1 MSERIETFFVNL
13 MFAIIVGVVVIFGIA
28 LLVGSYMREK
38 AADDAMNAAHYERV
52 YLAGGA
58 R

>member
-1 MSERIETFFVNL
+1 MSERVETFFVNL
-13 MFAIIVGVVVIFGIA
+13 MFAIIVGALVVFGIA

-38 AADDAMNAAHYERV
+38 AAEDAMAAARYERV